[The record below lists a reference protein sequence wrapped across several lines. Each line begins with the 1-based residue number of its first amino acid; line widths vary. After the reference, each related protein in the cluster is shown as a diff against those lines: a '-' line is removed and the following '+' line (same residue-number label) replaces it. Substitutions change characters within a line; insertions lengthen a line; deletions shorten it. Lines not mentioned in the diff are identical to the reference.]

1 MEDQNAR
8 KLLLQGSKKFRIVRR
23 KSKLGKAKD
32 TKKGFQIPVNKLRLL
47 KINKPVIRM
56 SLAKKASFIVKNSKK
71 KESKKL
77 AFRIQKALEKK
88 NKARANPKPE
98 ILIN

>member
-8 KLLLQGSKKFRIVRR
+8 KILLQGSKKFRIVRR

-32 TKKGFQIPVNKLRLL
+32 VKKGLKIPVNKLHLL
-47 KINKPVIRM
+47 KVNKPAIRK
-56 SLAKKASFIVKNSKK
+56 SLAKKASFVVKNSKK

-77 AFRIQKALEKK
+77 AFRI
-88 NKARANPKPE
+88 
-98 ILIN
+98 